1 MQYITHG
8 KKVVFEGDVKEVS
21 NWINKNI
28 GNHETISLRDYF
40 KDEVWGVYKNGEEN
54 FSYYY
59 QCLGHGRY
67 SIFIVQW
74 N

>member
-1 MQYITHG
+1 MQHKSHG
-8 KKVVFEGDVKEVS
+8 KIVIFEGDVKEVS

-28 GNHETISLRDYF
+28 GNHETISIRDYF

-59 QCLGHGRY
+59 QCLGNGRY
-67 SIFIVQW
+67 SIFVIQ
-74 N
+74 